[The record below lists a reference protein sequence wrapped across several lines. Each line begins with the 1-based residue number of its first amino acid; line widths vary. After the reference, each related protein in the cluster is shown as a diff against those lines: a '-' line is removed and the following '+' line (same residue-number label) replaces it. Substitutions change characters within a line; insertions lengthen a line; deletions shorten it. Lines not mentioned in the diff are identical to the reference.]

1 MSTRL
6 FAAAAAL
13 LLSAGITCAADS
25 TTATLRIPKAFGVK
39 ATAGDGI
46 HSVKE
51 QGNDLVIEIG
61 SGSYRFT
68 SEK

>member
-1 MSTRL
+1 MSDWSRNGGSFEWNVTVP
-6 FAAAAAL
+6 
-13 LLSAGITCAADS
+13 CN

-39 ATAGDGI
+39 ATTGDGI

>member
-1 MSTRL
+1 MTVP
-6 FAAAAAL
+6 
-13 LLSAGITCAADS
+13 CN